1 MELEPFEPQPPPTL
15 PEDFAVQ
22 TAPRRDLWSYWD
34 LGWFTLFAVIAL
46 FAVSVGSLAINAALA
61 NFAGINV
68 PITQPPYDL
77 YWALAVQTLWSVLVF
92 AFVYYV
98 VAIKNRLPF
107 SESLGFL
114 PSRAPLGWFV
124 VLGLFLAVAVAATG
138 QLIGAPQETPFTEM
152 LKDPNA
158 LWAISV
164 FAVVLGPLF
173 EEVIFRG
180 FLFRPLE
187 RSFGGI
193 AAIVITS
200 AVFAVP
206 HGAQYGWAWQMLLL
220 LFAAGAAFG
229 LVRWKSG
236 SLWPAITMH
245 MTYNGLQVAVLI
257 ISRIWG
263 VDLEAVP

>member
-1 MELEPFEPQPPPTL
+1 
-15 PEDFAVQ
+15 VC
-22 TAPRRDLWSYWD
+22 
-34 LGWFTLFAVIAL
+34 
-46 FAVSVGSLAINAALA
+46 
-61 NFAGINV
+61 
-68 PITQPPYDL
+68 
-77 YWALAVQTLWSVLVF
+77 
-92 AFVYYV
+92 
-98 VAIKNRLPF
+98 
-107 SESLGFL
+107 
-114 PSRAPLGWFV
+114 
-124 VLGLFLAVAVAATG
+124 
-138 QLIGAPQETPFTEM
+138 
-152 LKDPNA
+152 
-158 LWAISV
+158 
-164 FAVVLGPLF
+164 AVVLGPLF

-229 LVRWKSG
+229 LVRWKTG

-257 ISRIWG
+257 ISRILG
-263 VDLEAVP
+263 VDLEAVQ